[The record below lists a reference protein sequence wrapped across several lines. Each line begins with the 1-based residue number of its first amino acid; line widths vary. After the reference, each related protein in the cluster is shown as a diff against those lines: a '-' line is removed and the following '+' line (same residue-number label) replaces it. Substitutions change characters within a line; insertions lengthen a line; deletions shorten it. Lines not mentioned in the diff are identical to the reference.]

1 MCLQL
6 FRFVIHKILNMLTD
20 DQIKKQALRHHEAE
34 FNRQQIEAV
43 TLTHPDM
50 NIEDAYKIQSAWMAI
65 KKAEG
70 RTVVGHKIGLT
81 SRAMQKSMN
90 ITEPDYGT
98 ILDDMVF
105 EEGTEI
111 DSSAFLDPRIEVELA
126 FILKKPLSGKNISI
140 IDVLNA
146 TDYVIPALELIAARS
161 FRVDPN
167 TGYKRTVKDT
177 ISDNAANAGI
187 ILGGLPV
194 KPDSVDLR
202 WIGAMM
208 SRNGIIEESGVS
220 GAVLNHPAKGISWL
234 AQKYAQHNISLEA
247 GQIILAGSFT
257 RPVPVRSGDTF
268 CVDYGKLGTVS
279 CYFK

>member
-1 MCLQL
+1 
-6 FRFVIHKILNMLTD
+6 MLSE
-20 DQIKKQALRHHEAE
+20 DQIKFQAQRHHDAE
-34 FNRQQIEAV
+34 KSRKQINAT
-43 TLTHPDM
+43 TLTHPEM
-50 NIEDAYKIQSAWMAI
+50 TIEDAYKIQSSWMEL

-70 RTVVGHKIGLT
+70 KRVVGYKIGLT
-81 SRAMQKSMN
+81 SRAMQKAMN

-98 ILDDMVF
+98 LLDDMVF

-111 DSSAFLDPRIEVELA
+111 ESGAFLDPKIEVELA
-126 FILKKPLSGKNISI
+126 FILKKRLFGENISI

-146 TDYVIPALELIAARS
+146 TDYIVPALELIAARS
-161 FRVDPN
+161 YRVDPN

-194 KPDSVDLR
+194 KPDSIDLR
-202 WIGAMM
+202 WVGAMM
-208 SRNGIIEESGVS
+208 SRNGVIEESGVS
-220 GAVLNHPAKGISWL
+220 GAVLNHPAKGVAWL
-234 AQKYAQHNISLEA
+234 AKKYAQHGIALEP

-257 RPVPVRSGDTF
+257 RPVEIRQGDTF
-268 CVDYGKLGTVS
+268 NVDYGKLGSIS

>member
-1 MCLQL
+1 
-6 FRFVIHKILNMLTD
+6 MLTD
-20 DQIKKQALRHHEAE
+20 DQVQKEALRLDQAE
-34 FNRQQIEAV
+34 QSRQQTNATTV
-43 TLTHPDM
+43 HHPDM
-50 NIEDAYKIQSAWMAI
+50 TIDDAYKVQSAWMDI
-65 KKAEG
+65 KKARG
-70 RTVVGHKIGLT
+70 RSVSGYKIGLT

-111 DSSAFLDPRIEVELA
+111 DASAFLDPRIEVELA
-126 FILKKPLSGKNISI
+126 FILHTPLSGEHVSV

-146 TDYVIPALELIAARS
+146 TDYVVPALELIAARTH
-161 FRVDPN
+161 RIDPE
-167 TGYKRTVKDT
+167 TGYKRNVRDT
-177 ISDNAANAGI
+177 ISDNAANAGV

-194 KPDSVDLR
+194 RPDDIDLR

-208 SRNGIIEESGVS
+208 FRNGVIEESGVS
-220 GAVLNHPAKGISWL
+220 GAVLNHPAKGIAWL
-234 AQKYAQHNISLEA
+234 AKKYAAHGIALEP

-257 RPVPVRSGDTF
+257 RPVEVRAGDTF
-268 CVDYGKLGTVS
+268 TVDYGELGSIS